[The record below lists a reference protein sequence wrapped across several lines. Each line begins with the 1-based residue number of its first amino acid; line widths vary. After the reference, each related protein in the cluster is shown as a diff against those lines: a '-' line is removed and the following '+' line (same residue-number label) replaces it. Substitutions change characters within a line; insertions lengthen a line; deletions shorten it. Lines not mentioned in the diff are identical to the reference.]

1 MPYFHVR
8 LQVWTDDEDVEDLY
22 EFDLSEDEARLL
34 GSQYYDGRRVLFKGK
49 WFDSSKIEEVEI
61 RKTPKRAEE
70 YSGFFSG
77 ADENIFDGD
86 GEDVTRAYLTASV
99 TRSGRPRSRGDEVFV
114 VHGKD
119 KQSSLELVRL
129 LEKRF
134 GLTPILLEEQA
145 HRGRTIIEQLEKHS
159 DVQYAFVIVTPDDVG
174 ALEGEELESRARQN
188 VILEFGLFAGKVGRK
203 RMTILLKGDIELPSD
218 MKGVL
223 YARFRDS
230 PEECFLK
237 IEKDLNAAG
246 YDTRP

>member
-70 YSGFFSG
+70 YTGFFSG

-99 TRSGRPRSRGDEVFV
+99 TKRAPRSLGDKVFV
-114 VHGKD
+114 VHGRD
-119 KQSSLELVRL
+119 KQSSLELARI
-129 LEKRF
+129 LEREF
-134 GLTPILLEEQA
+134 GLTAILQEEQA
-145 HRGRTIIEQLEKHS
+145 
-159 DVQYAFVIVTPDDVG
+159 
-174 ALEGEELESRARQN
+174 QN
-188 VILEFGLFAGKVGRK
+188 YK
-203 RMTILLKGDIELPSD
+203 
-218 MKGVL
+218 
-223 YARFRDS
+223 
-230 PEECFLK
+230 
-237 IEKDLNAAG
+237 
-246 YDTRP
+246 